1 MTLFSKLY
9 EIKEKNLANS
19 TMICRFRSA
28 SAEDPKSSLS
38 LIALHKLYTKP
49 LVMTVEKEVLHGVDR
64 RIENS

>member
-1 MTLFSKLY
+1 
-9 EIKEKNLANS
+9 
-19 TMICRFRSA
+19 MICRFRSA